1 MVSDFSSRMQQI
13 LKILLRQDGVMSVGA
28 LAEQMNISKRT
39 VQRELEYVERP
50 LKKYHLRFCSKTGA
64 GVWLEGEEEDRKALL
79 AMLETEDVPDVSDK
93 SQRRK
98 RLILEILKD
107 KEVKKL
113 YYYANLFGV
122 SEATVSSDL
131 EAVEGW
137 LSGFGLKVM
146 RKQGLGVSIEGSE
159 GGFRQALSAFIN
171 ENINTGLVQS
181 IYESEDRDEPILKLA
196 ADKDEKN
203 IYNVLDSSIMK
214 RVIGAVNRLG
224 DRRIMNLTENS
235 YRGLIIH
242 VTIAVNRIMK
252 QEIMEE
258 NPDLLSHIARDE
270 DYQLAKEIVKEL
282 ELEFSVSIPEV
293 EVAYVCL
300 HIQGAKIQQIEVDDS
315 SRAVI
320 DGYRELLDTV
330 NEMIDRY
337 DRDQAYALK
346 QDEEFVV
353 QGLIAHLQPT
363 LVRLANHMKIQ
374 NPLLDHIKTEYKDI
388 YKRCEE
394 VAKVIEERYGYKVPD
409 TEIGFLAIHFGA
421 AMVRLENRR
430 ESVRKVYIGVVCAS
444 GIGISRLMMSKLKR
458 QFMERAEISAYGS
471 CDLNPYVLEH
481 LDFLVSTLP
490 LKEPIETVFVSPLL
504 SQEEM
509 EHIEKRVRFYERMPA
524 KKREQDTFTMQLE
537 QVNYMAV
544 QIKNLIQEMG
554 YMLVSPDISFE
565 EVLAAVSEMLS
576 PYNDR
581 RWLIREDL
589 KRRERLGSQVYPDF
603 GFALFHTK
611 TGGVVK
617 PTFSLC
623 RSKGNIPFTD
633 PYFQGVSLV
642 IVMLLPDDGHR
653 KENQELLGFLSG
665 TLVEDFDFL
674 EILGTGGKEQVQAA
688 LSRYLKRFFN
698 QYLDKI

>member
-13 LKILLRQDGVMSVGA
+13 LKILLKQDGVMSVGA

-50 LKKYHLRFCSKTGA
+50 LKKYHLKFCSKTGT
-64 GVWLEGEEEDRKALL
+64 GVWLEGEDSDKNALL
-79 AMLETEDVPDVSDK
+79 AMLEAEDSLDVSDK
-93 SQRRK
+93 NQRRK

-131 EAVEGW
+131 ESAEGW
-137 LSGFGLKVM
+137 LAGFGLKVM
-146 RKQGLGVSIEGSE
+146 RKQGLGVGIEGSE

-181 IYESEDRDEPILKLA
+181 IYENEDKEETILKLA
-196 ADKDEKN
+196 ADNDEKN
-203 IYNVLDSSIMK
+203 IYNVLDNGIMK
-214 RVIGAVNRLG
+214 RVIDAVNRLN

-258 NPDLLSHIARDE
+258 NPDLLDHIAKDE
-270 DYQLAKEIVKEL
+270 DYQLARGIVKAL
-282 ELEFSVSIPEV
+282 EQEFSVSIPEV
-293 EVAYVCL
+293 EAAYICL
-300 HIQGAKIQQIEVDDS
+300 HIQGAKIQQIEADDNA
-315 SRAVI
+315 RAVI

-337 DRDQAYALK
+337 DSDQAYALK

-471 CDLNPYVLEH
+471 CDLTPYVLDRM
-481 LDFLVSTLP
+481 DFLVSTLP
-490 LKEPIETVFVSPLL
+490 LKESIETIFVSPLL

-524 KKREQDTFTMQLE
+524 KKREQDAFTMQLE

-544 QIKNLIQEMG
+544 QIKSLIQEMG
-554 YMLVSPDISFE
+554 YMLVSPDISFQ
-565 EVLAAVSEMLS
+565 EVVAAVSEMMS

-603 GFALFHTK
+603 GFALLHTR

-617 PTFSLC
+617 PSFSLC
-623 RSKGNIPFTD
+623 RTKGNVPFAD
-633 PYFQGVSLV
+633 PYFQGVNLV
-642 IVMLLPDDGHR
+642 IVMLLPDDEHR
-653 KENQELLGFLSG
+653 KENQEMLGFLSG

-674 EILGTGGKEQVQAA
+674 ETLATGEKEEVQAA

>member
-1 MVSDFSSRMQQI
+1 MVSEFSSRMQQI
-13 LKILLRQDGVMSVGA
+13 LKILLGQEGAMSVGA

-50 LKKYHLRFCSKTGA
+50 LRKYHLRFCSKTGT
-64 GVWLEGEEEDRKALL
+64 GVWLEGEEEDRRALL
-79 AMLETEDVPDVSDK
+79 SLLEADDTLDVTDK

-113 YYYANLFGV
+113 YYYGNLFGV

-137 LSGFGLKVM
+137 LSGFGLKVV
-146 RKQGLGVSIEGSE
+146 RKQGLGVSIEGTE
-159 GGFRQALSAFIN
+159 GGFRQALSAFIS

-181 IYESEDRDEPILKLA
+181 IYDNEDRDEPILKLA

-203 IYNVLDSSIMK
+203 IYHVLDSSIMK

-252 QEIMEE
+252 QEIMED
-258 NPDLLSHIARDE
+258 NPDLLSQMEKDE
-270 DYQLAKEIVKEL
+270 DFHLAREIVQEL
-282 ELEFSVSIPEV
+282 EREFSVSIPDV
-293 EVAYVCL
+293 EAAYICL
-300 HIQGAKIQQIEVDDS
+300 HIQGAKVQQIQVDDS

-320 DGYRELLDTV
+320 DGYRELFDTV

-337 DRDQAYALK
+337 DKEQAYALK

-353 QGLIAHLQPT
+353 QGLAAHLQPT

-374 NPLLDHIKTEYKDI
+374 NPLLEHIKTEYGDI

-394 VAKVIEERYGYKVPD
+394 VAKVIEERYGYEVPD

-430 ESVRKVYIGVVCAS
+430 ESSRKVYIGVVCAS

-458 QFMERAEISAYGS
+458 QFMDRAEISAYGS
-471 CDLNPYVLEH
+471 CDLNPYVLER

-490 LKEPIETVFVSPLL
+490 LKEDIETISVSPLL

-524 KKREQDTFTMQLE
+524 RKREQDAFTRQLE

-544 QIKNLIQEMG
+544 QIKSLIQDMG
-554 YMLVSPDISFE
+554 YLLVSPDVSFE
-565 EVLAAVSEMLS
+565 EMLAAISEMLS

-589 KRRERLGSQVYPDF
+589 KKRERLGTQVYPDF

-617 PTFSLC
+617 PSFSLC
-623 RSKGNIPFTD
+623 RTKGNVPFAD
-633 PYFQGVSLV
+633 PYFQGVGLV
-642 IVMLLPDDGHR
+642 IVMLLPEDEHR
-653 KENQELLGFLSG
+653 KENQELLGYLSG
-665 TLVEDFDFL
+665 TLVEDFEFL
-674 EILGTGGKEQVQAA
+674 ETLSAGAKEEVQAV